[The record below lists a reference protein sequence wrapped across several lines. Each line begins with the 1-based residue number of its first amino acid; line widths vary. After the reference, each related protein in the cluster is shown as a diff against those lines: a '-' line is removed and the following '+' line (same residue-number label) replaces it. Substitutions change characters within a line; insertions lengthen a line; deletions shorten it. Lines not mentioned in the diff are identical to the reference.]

1 MRGGDENMLEI
12 DRLSL
17 LLLAIAALYLGRWCA
32 RRLPWL
38 RAWHIPDAV
47 TGGLLG
53 NGVLTAIAA
62 IGGLSWQFETDLRDF
77 LLLAFFCTVGL
88 GARLRLLQA
97 AGRAIALLVGVS
109 VVFLLLQNAI
119 GLSVARVFGVEPV
132 YGLLAGS
139 VAFAGGHGTAIGWGE
154 FLLER
159 VPDAL
164 EYGIAAATLGLLLGG
179 LGGGAIARYAI
190 ARYRLQGKQA
200 ENPAAEALK
209 TPEMSPDWLAATLA
223 IVGCIVAG
231 SWLQGMLLHYDITLP
246 AFLPVTIS
254 GVVLGN
260 CLDWLQ
266 RPLDS
271 RAVAIWSELS
281 LELFLTMSLIGLQ
294 FGALS
299 SRWGLL
305 LAIALMQLLVT
316 LAFSYWAIFPAAGKT
331 YDASVIAAGFVGIG
345 LGATPIGLANMHA
358 VTSRYGAAPRAF
370 VIVPLI
376 WAVFVDLF
384 NAGIVR
390 ALLALTG
397 A

>member
-1 MRGGDENMLEI
+1 MAVTDNMLEI
-12 DRLSL
+12 GRLSL
-17 LLLAIAALYLGRWCA
+17 LLLAIAVLYLGRWCA
-32 RRLPWL
+32 RRFPWL
-38 RAWHIPDAV
+38 RAWHVPDAV
-47 TGGLLG
+47 TGGLAG
-53 NGVLTAIAA
+53 NVVLMAIAA
-62 IGGLSWQFETDLRDF
+62 IGGQTLQFETDLRDF

-88 GARLRLLQA
+88 GARLRLLRS

-109 VVFLLLQNAI
+109 IVFLLLQNAI
-119 GLSVARVFGVEPV
+119 GLSIARAFGVEPV

-154 FLLER
+154 FLTER

-190 ARYRLQGKQA
+190 ARYRLQSQEADAPA
-200 ENPAAEALK
+200 EEATLE
-209 TPEMSPDWLAATLA
+209 TPEISPDWLGTTLA

-231 SWLQGMLLHYDITLP
+231 GWLRGILQQYDITLP
-246 AFLPVTIS
+246 AFLPVMIA

-260 CLDWLQ
+260 SLDWLQ

-271 RAVAIWSELS
+271 RAIALWSELS
-281 LELFLTMSLIGLQ
+281 LELFLAMSLLCLQ

-299 SRWGLL
+299 SRWEML

-331 YDASVIAAGFVGIG
+331 YDASVIAAGFVGVG
-345 LGATPIGLANMHA
+345 LGATPVGLANMHA
-358 VTSRYGAAPRAF
+358 VTARYGAAPQAF

-376 WAVFVDLF
+376 WAVFVDFF

-397 A
+397 V